1 MPLGRCRLC
10 HLRFESAFA
19 VESLDAMILAIGDV
33 DPPIG
38 ITGNVVREV
47 ELPGPRACCGASE
60 CVSTDP
66 YQ

>member
-38 ITGNVVREV
+38 ITGKQPA
-47 ELPGPRACCGASE
+47 PGSAS
-60 CVSTDP
+60 VP
-66 YQ
+66 A